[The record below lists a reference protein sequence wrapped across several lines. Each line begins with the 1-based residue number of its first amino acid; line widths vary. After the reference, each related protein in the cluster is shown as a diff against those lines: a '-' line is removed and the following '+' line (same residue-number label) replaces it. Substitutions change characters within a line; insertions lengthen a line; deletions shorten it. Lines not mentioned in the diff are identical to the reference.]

1 MAGQVVTRLSPA
13 AGDLQL
19 LAEAVRQAC
28 LDAARAAF
36 ESASLS
42 GLCREGAEEAALDA
56 IRALDMGKI
65 LRPPLPAGG
74 KKV

>member
-1 MAGQVVTRLSPA
+1 MRQRLP
-13 AGDLQL
+13 AGDARM

-28 LDAARAAF
+28 FNAAREAL
-36 ESASLS
+36 ETASLS

-56 IRALDMGKI
+56 IRALDLEKT
-65 LRPPLPAGG
+65 LHLPAAG

>member
-1 MAGQVVTRLSPA
+1 MRQRLL
-13 AGDLQL
+13 AGDARL

-28 LDAARAAF
+28 FNAAREAL
-36 ESASLS
+36 ETASLS

-56 IRALDMGKI
+56 IRALDLEKT
-65 LRPPLPAGG
+65 LHLPAAG

>member
-1 MAGQVVTRLSPA
+1 MQRGSDADDAR
-13 AGDLQL
+13 L

-28 LDAARAAF
+28 LDAAREAF

-56 IRALDMGKI
+56 IRALDVEKT
-65 LRPPLPAGG
+65 LQLPARV
-74 KKV
+74 KKA

>member
-1 MAGQVVTRLSPA
+1 MAGRTVNRSNPA
-13 AGDLQL
+13 AGDARL

-28 LDAARAAF
+28 LNAAREAF

-56 IRALDMGKI
+56 IRALDLDKA
-65 LRPPLPAGG
+65 LRLPAAGE
-74 KKV
+74 KV